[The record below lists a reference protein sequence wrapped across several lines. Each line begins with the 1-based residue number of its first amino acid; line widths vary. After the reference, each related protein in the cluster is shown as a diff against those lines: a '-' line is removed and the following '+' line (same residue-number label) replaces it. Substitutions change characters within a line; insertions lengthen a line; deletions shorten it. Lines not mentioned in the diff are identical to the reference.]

1 MSEFGCDDQ
10 YRWETDNYVCV
21 WNCLLDNYSRK
32 CLEDRADPLGICC
45 ENIVEFRRKPKPASD
60 REAALRAECDKL
72 KVQRDAAQ
80 NERHRLIRIFANLTK
95 ERDEAR
101 KIARE
106 LAEFVRNACSEVDEL
121 TEKMDWLA

>member
-10 YRWETDNYVCV
+10 YRWETDDYVCV
-21 WNCLLDNYSRK
+21 WNCPLDNYSRK

-72 KVQRDAAQ
+72 KVQLNYAR
-80 NERHRLIRIFANLTK
+80 K

-101 KIARE
+101 KIALE
-106 LAEFVRNACSEVDEL
+106 FAEFVRNACAEVDEL
-121 TEKMDWLA
+121 TEKMEWLA

>member
-1 MSEFGCDDQ
+1 MSEFEVNMRNPATEGMTVCDANR
-10 YRWETDNYVCV
+10 YRWETDEWLCV
-21 WNCLLDNYSRK
+21 WNCPLDNYSRK

-72 KVQRDAAQ
+72 KVQLNYAR
-80 NERHRLIRIFANLTK
+80 K

-101 KIARE
+101 KIARD
-106 LAEFVRNACSEVDEL
+106 LAEFVRVLNI
-121 TEKMDWLA
+121 DWLLDE

>member
-1 MSEFGCDDQ
+1 MSEFEVNMRNPATEGMTVCDANR
-10 YRWETDNYVCV
+10 YRWETDEWLCV
-21 WNCLLDNYSRK
+21 WNCQLDNYLRK

-60 REAALRAECDKL
+60 K
-72 KVQRDAAQ
+72 
-80 NERHRLIRIFANLTK
+80 LTK

-121 TEKMDWLA
+121 TDKMEWLA

>member
-10 YRWETDNYVCV
+10 YRWETDDYVCV
-21 WNCLLDNYSRK
+21 WNCPLDNYSRK

-72 KVQRDAAQ
+72 KVQLNYAR
-80 NERHRLIRIFANLTK
+80 K

-106 LAEFVRNACSEVDEL
+106 LAELIRVLSVDLETAYEEVD
-121 TEKMDWLA
+121 WLLDE